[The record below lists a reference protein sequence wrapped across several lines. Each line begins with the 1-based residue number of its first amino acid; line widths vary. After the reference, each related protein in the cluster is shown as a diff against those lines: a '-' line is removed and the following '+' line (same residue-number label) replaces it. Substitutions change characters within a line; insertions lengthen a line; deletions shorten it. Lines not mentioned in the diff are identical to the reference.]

1 MPRPNRRR
9 TPILDRFDANMKEY
23 AMTTRRGFLALT
35 AAAAIAFAAGG
46 AQAADLKE
54 INFGIISTESSANLK
69 PLWTP
74 FLADMEKATGMKVNA
89 FFATDYAGIIEA
101 MRFNKVQV
109 AWYGNAAAMQ
119 AVDRAGGEVFV
130 QSAYKTGGH
139 GYYSVLIVNKDS
151 PIQSLQDII
160 KNPGK
165 YSLGNGDP
173 NSTSGFLI
181 PSYYAWAQNDI
192 DIRKQ
197 FTRIVTG
204 NHEANLMAVANK
216 QVDVA
221 TNNTENVERFEKT
234 SPDKAKQIRE
244 IWRSPLIPSDP
255 IVWRTD
261 LSEGDKQK
269 IKVFFLAYGT
279 PQAGKSE
286 AEVKRELAV
295 LGELQWGV
303 FRPSSNKQ
311 LIPIREVAYFRD
323 KLKVEEDAKLS
334 ADEKKAKIAD
344 IDAKL
349 AELKKQSGT

>member
-1 MPRPNRRR
+1 
-9 TPILDRFDANMKEY
+9 
-23 AMTTRRGFLALT
+23 MTTRRGFLALT
-35 AAAAIAFAAGG
+35 VAATIALSAGG
-46 AQAADLKE
+46 TQAEDLKE

-74 FLADMEKATGMKVNA
+74 FLADMEKAVGVKVNP

-109 AWYGNAAAMQ
+109 AWFGNASAMQ
-119 AVDRAGGEVFV
+119 AVDRANGEIFV
-130 QSAYKTGGH
+130 QSAYKTGDH
-139 GYYSVLIVNKDS
+139 GYYSLLIVNKDS
-151 PIQSLQDII
+151 PIKSLSDLL
-160 KNPGK
+160 NSPGK
-165 YSLGNGDP
+165 YSFGNGDP

-181 PSYYAWAQNDI
+181 PGYYVWAKNNV

-204 NHEANLMAVANK
+204 NHEANALAVANK

-221 TNNTENVERFEKT
+221 TNNTENMERLEKT
-234 SPDKAKQIRE
+234 APDKAKMIRE

-255 IVWRTD
+255 IVWRID
-261 LSEGDKQK
+261 LPDADKQK
-269 IKVFFLAYGT
+269 IKAFFLNYGT
-279 PQAGKSE
+279 PQPGKSQ
-286 AEVKRELAV
+286 AEVTRELQV

-311 LIPIREVAYFRD
+311 LIPIREVALYRD
-323 KLKVEEDAKLS
+323 KLKLSEDGKLS
-334 ADEKKAKIAD
+334 ADEKKAKIAE

-349 AELKKQSGT
+349 EELKKQSGT

>member
-1 MPRPNRRR
+1 
-9 TPILDRFDANMKEY
+9 
-23 AMTTRRGFLALT
+23 MTTRRGFLALT
-35 AAAAIAFAAGG
+35 AAAAFTLAAG
-46 AQAADLKE
+46 AVQAADLKE
-54 INFGIISTESSANLK
+54 VNFGIISTESSANLK

-74 FLADMEKATGMKVNA
+74 FLADMEKSTGMKVNA

-109 AWYGNAAAMQ
+109 AWYGNAAAIQ
-119 AVDRAGGEVFV
+119 AVDRSGGEIFV

-160 KNPGK
+160 KSPGK

-221 TNNTENVERFEKT
+221 TNNTENMERFEKT

-255 IVWRTD
+255 IVWRAD
-261 LSEGDKQK
+261 LSDGDKQK
-269 IKVFFLAYGT
+269 IRAFFLAYGT
-279 PQAGKSE
+279 PQSGKSD
-286 AEVKRELAV
+286 AEVKREQAV

-334 ADEKKAKIAD
+334 ADEKKAKIAE
-344 IDAKL
+344 IDSKL
-349 AELKKQSGT
+349 EELKKQSGT

>member
-1 MPRPNRRR
+1 
-9 TPILDRFDANMKEY
+9 
-23 AMTTRRGFLALT
+23 MTTRRGFLALT
-35 AAAAIAFAAGG
+35 AAAAITLAAGG
-46 AQAADLKE
+46 AHAADLKE

-74 FLADMEKATGMKVNA
+74 FLADMEKSTGMKVNA

-109 AWYGNAAAMQ
+109 AWYGNAAAIQ
-119 AVDRAGGEVFV
+119 AVDRASGEVFV
-130 QSAYKTGGH
+130 QSAYKTGGD
-139 GYYSVLIVNKDS
+139 GYYSILIVNKDS

-204 NHEANLMAVANK
+204 GHEANLMAVANK

-221 TNNTENVERFEKT
+221 TNNTENMERFEKT
-234 SPDKAKQIRE
+234 APDKAKLIRE

-261 LSEGDKQK
+261 LSDGDKKK
-269 IKVFFLAYGT
+269 IKAFFLTYGT
-279 PQAGKSE
+279 PQSGKSD

-303 FRPSSNKQ
+303 FKPSSNKQ

-334 ADEKKAKIAD
+334 VDEKKAKISE